1 MKLAGNVEV
10 SANEGGNDVNP
21 RRRGA
26 YPNHPQQDSQNE
38 NNRDAKTHLGA
49 RGAVADWAR
58 LAACWGAGCHIQG
71 KPELKTAN
79 AQVAVKV

>member
-1 MKLAGNVEV
+1 MKPAENLRMHAHESGYNHN
-10 SANEGGNDVNP
+10 A
-21 RRRGA
+21 RRRGP

-38 NNRDAKTHLGA
+38 NNRDAKTDLGA
-49 RGAVADWAR
+49 RDAVADWAR